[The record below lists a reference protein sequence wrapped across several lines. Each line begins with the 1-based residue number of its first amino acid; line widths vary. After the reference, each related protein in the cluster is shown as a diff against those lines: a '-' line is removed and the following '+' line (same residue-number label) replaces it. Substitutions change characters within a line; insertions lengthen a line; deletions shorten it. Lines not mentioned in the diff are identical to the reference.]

1 MKKYF
6 KFTTFC
12 NNWKLFLF
20 IMITSIAGQYY
31 DGWTVNQMIKS
42 NIVIAVVAI
51 FGSLVG
57 DWLQIKNNNSKDENS
72 EE

>member
-1 MKKYF
+1 
-6 KFTTFC
+6 
-12 NNWKLFLF
+12 
-20 IMITSIAGQYY
+20 MITSIAGQYY